1 MSLTI
6 SEMRLSPN
14 AAKAAQ
20 LVMKIHPH
28 VVFTSGRRDF
38 VDQAR
43 VMANNVVH
51 YGPAWLKD
59 TYKDAKMVR
68 ALMTYVEEHPEG
80 AKNLQFLTSGF
91 HKELTTYFPEL
102 LLKFPHVKGDAF
114 DIQWPRLDNGQ
125 IDSAQGEVICN
136 TILSLP
142 IELGLQLLLKK
153 EGKLDVIHAQFNHAV
168 EV

>member
-6 SEMRLSPN
+6 SEMRLAPN

-20 LVMKIHPH
+20 LIMKIHPQ

-38 VDQAR
+38 RDQTR
-43 VMANNVVH
+43 VMANNVAH

-68 ALMTYVEEHPEG
+68 ALMTFVEEHPEG
-80 AKNLQFLTSGF
+80 AQNPQFLANGF
-91 HKELTTYFPEL
+91 YGELTTYFPDML
-102 LLKFPHVKGDAF
+102 VKFPHVRGDAF
-114 DIQWPRLDNGQ
+114 DIQWPRLENGQ
-125 IDSAQGEVICN
+125 IDSPQGEVLCN
-136 TILSLP
+136 TILTLP
-142 IELGLQLLLKK
+142 VELGLQLLLKR